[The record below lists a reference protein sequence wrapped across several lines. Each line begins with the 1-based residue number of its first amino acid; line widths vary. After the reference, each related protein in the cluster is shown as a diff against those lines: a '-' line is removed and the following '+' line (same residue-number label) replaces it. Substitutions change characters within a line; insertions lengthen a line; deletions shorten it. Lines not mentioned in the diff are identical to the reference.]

1 MNDLKAAFDIAKN
14 IGKVEAKMDAMDDE
28 NEQLQA
34 RVEELE
40 RERND
45 AIKQNLRDLKYA
57 NGHHITDEQIDEAWE
72 YTQLHSNQYVKD
84 EVGTALNK
92 LHIFKCE
99 RCGGKGWVD
108 YHTGLSCT
116 KNCPACN
123 GHGWAIRN
131 RRDAG
136 PCQTCNERNGHGWV
150 IK

>member
-1 MNDLKAAFDIAKN
+1 M
-14 IGKVEAKMDAMDDE
+14 MDKE
-28 NEQLQA
+28 TLGELIQLRA
-34 RVEELE
+34 RMEELE
-40 RERND
+40 ELNTTQ
-45 AIKQNLRDLKYA
+45 AETIKGYMSILYTINHPQ
-57 NGHHITDEQIDEAWE
+57 GHHITDEQIDEAWE

-123 GHGWAIRN
+123 GHGWVVK
-131 RRDAG
+131 DG
-136 PCQTCNERNGHGWV
+136 
-150 IK
+150 

>member
-1 MNDLKAAFDIAKN
+1 M
-14 IGKVEAKMDAMDDE
+14 MDKE
-28 NEQLQA
+28 TLGELIQLRA
-34 RVEELE
+34 RMEELE
-40 RERND
+40 ELNTTQ
-45 AIKQNLRDLKYA
+45 AETIKGYMSILYTINHPQ
-57 NGHHITDEQIDEAWE
+57 GHHITDEQIDEAWE

-92 LHIFKCE
+92 LGIFKCI